1 MTLNPACKDA
11 GKGEVMARKPQRNMP
26 KVPRSNVNTS
36 ASPAARR
43 APAGASEGARAYGTA
58 PQQPDLEQQ
67 YHHVRRDLARIG
79 IFGTLIFAVMLIL
92 RFVVGL

>member
-1 MTLNPACKDA
+1 
-11 GKGEVMARKPQRNMP
+11 MARKPQRNMP

-43 APAGASEGARAYGTA
+43 APAAASEGARAYGTGQ

-67 YHHVRRDLARIG
+67 YRHVRRDLARIG
-79 IFGTLIFAVMLIL
+79 IFGTLIFAVMLVL